1 MPRLAKSSSI
11 VAVSSWGALRA
22 LPYYSLAGSSKGAL
36 ESLARQLLHSEERIA
51 ETIRRTPIGLLAG
64 ADEVAYAAHFLCSD
78 ELPQS
83 LAIPL

>member
-36 ESLARQLLHSEERIA
+36 EALARQLVSEERIA
-51 ETIRRTPIGLLAG
+51 ETIRRTPIGRLAG
-64 ADEVAYAAHFLCSD
+64 ADELAYAAHFLCSD